1 MNIDEF
7 IIKVQ
12 VNKAKLSRIK
22 SYLQQKLKNEDFLI
36 SELRSIEGFLAY
48 LEKELKTISKES
60 EVGSRK
66 TQYPSDYDEMVG
78 SPHSQEKSFEGW
90 KVGDW
95 GMSKPCE
102 DWKMSARWND
112 EIEPLAE
119 SRNMR
124 SDICQTIYIFP
135 LTGSKGD
142 WGMKFSLNLAYL
154 LDQMGNEYDETLED
168 LNVDLEKVI
177 DLIKKGK
184 INFEIKTTV
193 LGEYL
198 IIDVPDKLIKKGD

>member
-78 SPHSQEKSFEGW
+78 SPHSQEKSFEG
-90 KVGDW
+90 
-95 GMSKPCE
+95 
-102 DWKMSARWND
+102 
-112 EIEPLAE
+112 
-119 SRNMR
+119 
-124 SDICQTIYIFP
+124 
-135 LTGSKGD
+135 
-142 WGMKFSLNLAYL
+142 
-154 LDQMGNEYDETLED
+154 
-168 LNVDLEKVI
+168 
-177 DLIKKGK
+177 
-184 INFEIKTTV
+184 
-193 LGEYL
+193 
-198 IIDVPDKLIKKGD
+198 